1 MESLFKLKTIID
13 YYITFLSI
21 WWLKR
26 KIYTKWKNEKE
37 SLLWDFL

>member
-13 YYITFLSI
+13 YYITFLFI

-26 KIYTKWKNEKE
+26 KIYTQWKNEKE
-37 SLLWDFL
+37 SL